1 MKFETGMENNTSD
14 MSDGGECESCPT
26 DPDVLIE
33 FKHAIHA
40 LGGKW
45 KLEILFTLM
54 NGGVRFGALRRALA
68 PITQHML
75 TAQLRELERDGL
87 VARKVLTE
95 KPLQVEY
102 ELTDS
107 AWGLTPAF
115 RELLAWSK
123 TFGPRRSAAASATTL
138 GAGLA

>member
-1 MKFETGMENNTSD
+1 
-14 MSDGGECESCPT
+14 
-26 DPDVLIE
+26 
-33 FKHAIHA
+33 
-40 LGGKW
+40 
-45 KLEILFTLM
+45 M
-54 NGGVRFGALRRALA
+54 NGGVRFGALRRALV

-87 VARKVLTE
+87 VARKVLAE

-102 ELTDS
+102 GLTNS

-123 TFGPRRSAAASATTL
+123 LYGPRRHAEAGETTL